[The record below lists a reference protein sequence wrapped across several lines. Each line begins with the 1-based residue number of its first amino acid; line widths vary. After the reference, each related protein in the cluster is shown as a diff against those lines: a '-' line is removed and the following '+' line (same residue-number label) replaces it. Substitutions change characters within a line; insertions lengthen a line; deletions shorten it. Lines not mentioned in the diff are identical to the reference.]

1 MDGLLELLGEG
12 LLLGEEVRDGAHLGP
27 AVKEKEDLP
36 VARDVALARLI
47 EETDPRGRT
56 LGPDGRVEI
65 ILGDQPEV
73 RMGILE
79 VVRDGLPEGWSH
91 PDSLVRT
98 VVAGK
103 SEGRM

>member
-1 MDGLLELLGEG
+1 
-12 LLLGEEVRDGAHLGP
+12 
-27 AVKEKEDLP
+27 
-36 VARDVALARLI
+36 
-47 EETDPRGRT
+47 
-56 LGPDGRVEI
+56 
-65 ILGDQPEV
+65 
-73 RMGILE
+73 MGILE